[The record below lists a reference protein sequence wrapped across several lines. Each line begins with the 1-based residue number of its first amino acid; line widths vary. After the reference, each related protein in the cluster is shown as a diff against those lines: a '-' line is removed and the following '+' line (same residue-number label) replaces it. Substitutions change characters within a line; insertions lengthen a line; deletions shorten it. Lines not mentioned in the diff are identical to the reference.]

1 MNVPLFI
8 ARRYLFARKSH
19 NVINVIS
26 AISAI
31 GLAIGTAALVLILSV
46 YNGFD
51 SIITTNIGD
60 LSPDLMMVSPDGAAK
75 FRPDS
80 ATVDRLAADSR
91 VGSVRYTL
99 EDNVFLTYGDRQS
112 LARARGV
119 EDSFAEQEGLAAHIY
134 EGTFTLHKGDAPG
147 AVAGS
152 LLAQSL
158 GIHPRFVD
166 PLVLYYPD
174 KDGHISPSNPAA
186 SANSR
191 KVFPTGLMSIS
202 TDTDASLLLIPLS
215 TMQALTGSGPDT
227 VSGVEISLKD
237 NSRRAVRRFKK
248 EYSSADCVLLDRYEQ
263 QATLFKMM
271 KYEKAAVFLIL
282 IFVVLIVA
290 LNIYGSLSMLIIEKE
305 GDIATLRALGASD
318 GLVRRI
324 FVLEG
329 WLISLAG
336 MAVGLVAGLGLALL
350 QQKLG
355 IIKLPGNFLVDAYPV
370 VVKPWDIAFTVLAV
384 AAIGFIIA
392 LVSSSRKEMSGQDLS
407 V

>member
-51 SIITTNIGD
+51 SIITSNIGD
-60 LSPDLMMVSPDGAAK
+60 LSPDLMMVSPTGSGK

-80 ATVDRLAADSR
+80 ALVDRLAADGR
-91 VGSVRYTL
+91 VLDVRYTL
-99 EDNVFLTYGDRQS
+99 EDNVFLTYGDLQG
-112 LARARGV
+112 LARAKGV
-119 EDSFAEQEGLAAHIY
+119 EDSFADNEGLASHIY
-134 EGTFTLHKGDAPG
+134 EGEFSLYRGDVPG
-147 AVAGS
+147 AVIGS
-152 LLAQSL
+152 SLAQSL
-158 GIHPRFVD
+158 GIHPRFLD

-174 KDGHISPSNPAA
+174 KDGHISPGNPAA

-191 KVFPTGLMSIS
+191 RVFPTGLMSIS
-202 TDTDASLLLIPLS
+202 TDTDASLLIIPLP
-215 TMQALTGSGPDT
+215 TMQALTGSDSET

-248 EYSSADCVLLDRYEQ
+248 EYSSAGCVLLDKYEQ

-318 GLVRRI
+318 RLVKRI

-336 MAVGLVAGLGLALL
+336 MAVGLAAGLTLALL

-355 IIKLPGNFLVDAYPV
+355 LVKMPGNFLVDAYPV
-370 VVKPWDIAFTVLAV
+370 VVKPWDIVFTVIAV

-392 LVSSSRKEMSGQDLS
+392 MVSSSRRETSGQDLS